1 MKNGKYNVINGWSN
15 LLGTW
20 WVLFS
25 TKKLNENMGSAIK
38 VRNLVLWK
46 LVIKNFSESEKVFIE
61 DLALELR
68 SEEWVRSLWQDG
80 TRWVRGLKRPVGL
93 Q

>member
-68 SEEWVRSLWQDG
+68 SIMDETLSSFLEILLCPS
-80 TRWVRGLKRPVGL
+80 KA
-93 Q
+93 